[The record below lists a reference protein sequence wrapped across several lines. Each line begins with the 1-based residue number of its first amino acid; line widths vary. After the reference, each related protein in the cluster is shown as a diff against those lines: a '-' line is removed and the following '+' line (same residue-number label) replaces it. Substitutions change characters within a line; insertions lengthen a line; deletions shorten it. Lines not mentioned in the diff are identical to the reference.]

1 MPRIDSTIV
10 IRASMP
16 RVFDLISRPQE
27 FAGFSQYI
35 VQVVPFGN
43 KKYHWEV
50 CAGGVTLGWD
60 SVTTE
65 YRRPEHLAWRS
76 ITGIENSGSYT
87 LAQTKRGTEVTFEMD
102 YHFPSKT
109 LDALAAPLSE
119 PLLQVAITEVL
130 ESIKG
135 RLEKDTETDGWP
147 SDDNGDVD
155 ETG

>member
-1 MPRIDSTIV
+1 MPSFDSTIV

-27 FAGFSQYI
+27 FAECSQYI
-35 VQVVPFGN
+35 AHIVPFGKN
-43 KKYHWEV
+43 KYHWEV
-50 CAGGVTLGWD
+50 HAAGITLGWD

-87 LAQTKRGTEVTFEMD
+87 LSQTNGGTLLTFEMD
-102 YHFPSKT
+102 HHLPSK
-109 LDALAAPLSE
+109 LFDAVAAPLSE
-119 PLLQVAITEVL
+119 PFVQAAIMEVL

-135 RLEKDTETDGWP
+135 RLENDSKPD
-147 SDDNGDVD
+147 S
-155 ETG
+155 

>member
-10 IRASMP
+10 IAASMP

-43 KKYHWEV
+43 KKYHW
-50 CAGGVTLGWD
+50 
-60 SVTTE
+60 
-65 YRRPEHLAWRS
+65 
-76 ITGIENSGSYT
+76 GIENSGSYT

-135 RLEKDTETDGWP
+135 RLEKDTETDG
-147 SDDNGDVD
+147 
-155 ETG
+155 

>member
-10 IRASMP
+10 IAASMP

-87 LAQTKRGTEVTFEMD
+87 LSQTKRGTVLTFEMD
-102 YHFPSKT
+102 YHWPTKT
-109 LDALAAPLSE
+109 LDAVAAPLSE
-119 PLLQVAITEVL
+119 PLIQAAIMEVL
-130 ESIKG
+130 ESIKE
-135 RLEKDTETDGWP
+135 RLENDTDLNGCP
-147 SDDNGDVD
+147 SDND
-155 ETG
+155 